1 MRWPEAVPV
10 PMLQD
15 FVKTNRGISCNE
27 MPLFLSVYSW
37 YDDEGEGICL
47 PPAACRAGRCRLQ
60 TTAGEHN
67 MIVPVTDENVREAAG
82 VYARGWRA
90 SHEAFCTP
98 EFLAKHTDIYQLEYL
113 KKEIQNGKSF
123 FLLLAPGPAGV
134 VSVQGPLLE
143 HLYVLPQMQ
152 GRGFGTRLLRFALAQ
167 GAHVLWVLD
176 NNRRAIGWYES
187 WGFAFTGRAKQL
199 SPALQELEMARR
211 GLHAAPG
218 VHERENGI

>member
-1 MRWPEAVPV
+1 
-10 PMLQD
+10 
-15 FVKTNRGISCNE
+15 
-27 MPLFLSVYSW
+27 
-37 YDDEGEGICL
+37 
-47 PPAACRAGRCRLQ
+47 
-60 TTAGEHN
+60 

-123 FLLLAPGPAGV
+123 FLLLAPGPVGV

-176 NNRRAIGWYES
+176 NNRRAIGWYER
-187 WGFAFTGRAKQL
+187 WGFAFTGRAKRL
-199 SPALQELEMARR
+199 SPALRELEMARR